1 MIPLSFSIFPI
12 AGPNDHHPYSHYPQN
27 QTNLISILESSSSR
41 NLQNQTDQPPMDLQ
55 LKIVIVLLGTAT
67 MVKSMAKPTV

>member
-1 MIPLSFSIFPI
+1 MLTLSFPIFSNS
-12 AGPNDHHPYSHYPQN
+12 GPNDHHPYSRNPQN
-27 QTNLISILESSSSR
+27 QTNLLSIIESSSSQ

-55 LKIVIVLLGTAT
+55 LKIVIDLLGTAT